1 MERNPNPLA
10 RFAAALVTSL
20 ILIITVLVPVALLF
34 FIVRLIVWCITGVG
48 L

>member
-1 MERNPNPLA
+1 MERNPSPLV

-20 ILIITVLVPVALLF
+20 ILIITVLVPIALLF
-34 FIVRLIVWCITGVG
+34 LIVRLIVWCITGVS

>member
-1 MERNPNPLA
+1 MERNPSPLA

-34 FIVRLIVWCITGVG
+34 LIVRLIVWCITGVG

>member
-1 MERNPNPLA
+1 MEQKTNPLA

-34 FIVRLIVWCITGVG
+34 LIVRLIVWCITGVG